1 MNIHFYKKYFTSRIN
16 TEKSLCTSSCQ
27 IHPTKKRL
35 LINNQPWAFIWS
47 IYLCW
52 TDRPQAC
59 DYIKKE
65 TLAQVF
71 SCEFCAIFKSTFFTE
86 HLWTT
91 ASEPKLTL
99 VSLFEGFYLVRT
111 FSLTS
116 INTPDILTTG
126 SRQIYIQTNNW
137 SESLAKVRAKY
148 TECVQSSQYQDK
160 CKINSEPK

>member
-16 TEKSLCTSSCQ
+16 TEKSLSTSICQ
-27 IHPTKKRL
+27 IHPTRKRL
-35 LINNQPWAFIWS
+35 LINWENKFRNNQPWAFIWS

-59 DYIKKE
+59 DYIKNK

-99 VSLFEGFYLVRT
+99 VRFSLFEGFYLVRT

-116 INTPDILTTG
+116 INTPNILTTG
-126 SRQIYIQTNNW
+126 SRQIYIQTNNC
-137 SESLAKVRAKY
+137 SESPAKVRAKY
-148 TECVQSSQYQDK
+148 TGCVQSS
-160 CKINSEPK
+160 